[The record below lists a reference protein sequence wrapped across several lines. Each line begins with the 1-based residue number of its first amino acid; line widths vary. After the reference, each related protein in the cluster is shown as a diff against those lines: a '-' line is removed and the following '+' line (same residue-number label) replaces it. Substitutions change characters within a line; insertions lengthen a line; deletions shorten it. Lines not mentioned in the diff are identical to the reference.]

1 MPDNK
6 SPTDAIINPLN
17 DLVDEKESEI
27 LDIKNSLIDDD
38 AVAESVI
45 ISEKVADD
53 LDSQKFQ
60 LLYIEDEIYYL
71 IHHAETGD
79 VDIVDKYAADE
90 IPSELSKDTTLFK
103 LIASDV
109 DKRINAATDIS
120 TASTKEISA
129 EIVEKMI
136 ESIITFSKADDKDE
150 LKQLLKNTT
159 DEIKDLLNDYAIKI
173 SEKVSTE
180 IESKILKALSN
191 DKEPSAKLLAN
202 YLNNNGNF
210 FLEYTTRKRYMK
222 TEKGF
227 KEIKD
232 KDVSAFFNDEF
243 GYNEISETKAKNVL
257 GFITREIETNH
268 DLIQFNNGTLNTDDE
283 IFYENTFYNNI
294 LPKLVVP
301 FDYTEN
307 AESKFKET
315 ALYKENHD
323 ILKTNRK
330 GWENNETMYYMSV
343 GASAFAIND
352 LDAMIVIVGIP
363 NSRKSTLLSILK
375 RIFKYSE
382 VKLHIISENK
392 RFQLIDCIAKD
403 VNFDDDMQNF
413 RITNIG
419 NLNTFVSGNGI
430 PVEIKGEN
438 NFAYLTAET
447 TPIFWGA
454 SNSLPTVIGDGF
466 ERRLILILAENFFS
480 KSDSKKSYMKDIK
493 NGMRDDEIGLLF
505 SYSIQ
510 LYWKY
515 RDSPLVDETISALM
529 VDEWEWKASPSKK
542 GAELMFID
550 EYTFTERL
558 DELKAANKII
568 DYEKKPGGII
578 KVEKNVD
585 AESDEKFVVVETK
598 ILKDEVNKL
607 FKEFHRLAFKKNRIF
622 KEQLKP
628 SIKDIKY
635 AMSSNG
641 FDESP
646 VTIKFYDESIDDYR
660 TTSKRYYKDC
670 ILIDDLIGF
679 DDWKTKL

>member
-1 MPDNK
+1 MNDEK
-6 SPTDAIINPLN
+6 SPTDAILNPLN
-17 DLVDEKESEI
+17 ELIDEKESEI
-27 LDIKNSLIDDD
+27 LDVKNSFIDDD
-38 AVAESVI
+38 AIADSVI
-45 ISEKVADD
+45 ISKIIADD

-60 LLYIEDEIYYL
+60 LLYIANEIYIL
-71 IHHAETGD
+71 IHYAETGATN
-79 VDIVDKYAADE
+79 IVDKYAADE
-90 IPSELSKDTTLFK
+90 IPSELSADKTLFK

-109 DKRINAATDIS
+109 DKSMNPSGIT
-120 TASTKEISA
+120 TETTKELSKN
-129 EIVEKMI
+129 IVSEMI
-136 ESIITFSKADDKDE
+136 ASIIEFGAADDKDE
-150 LKQLLKNTT
+150 LKQLLKDTN
-159 DEIKDLLNDYAIKI
+159 DDVKSVLNEYAIKI
-173 SEKVSTE
+173 SAKVSSV
-180 IESKILKALSN
+180 IESKILKALDN

-222 TEKGF
+222 TDKGF

-257 GFITREIETNH
+257 GFITREIETNY
-268 DLIQFNNGTLNTDDE
+268 DLIQFANGTLNTDDE
-283 IFYENTFYNNI
+283 IFYENTFYDNV

-301 FDYTEN
+301 FNYTEN
-307 AESKFKET
+307 AETEFKQT
-315 ALYKENHD
+315 DLYKENHE

-343 GASAFAIND
+343 GASGFAIND
-352 LDAMIVIVGIP
+352 LDAMVVIVGIP

-454 SNSLPTVIGDGF
+454 SNSLPTIIGDGF

-480 KSDSKKSYMKDIK
+480 KTDSKKSYMKDIK

-529 VDEWEWKASPSKK
+529 IDEWEWKASPSKK

-550 EYTFTERL
+550 EYTFTEKL
-558 DELKAANKII
+558 DELIESG
-568 DYEKKPGGII
+568 DVLSYEKISGGTI
-578 KVEKNVD
+578 KIEKNVD
-585 AESDEKFVVVETK
+585 ADSDDKIVLVETK

-607 FKEFHRLAFKKNRIF
+607 FKEFHRLAFTKNRIF

-646 VTIKFYDESIDDYR
+646 VTVKFYDESINDYR

-670 ILIDDLIGF
+670 ILVDKLIGF
-679 DDWKTKL
+679 GDWKDKL

>member
-1 MPDNK
+1 MNDEK
-6 SPTDAIINPLN
+6 SPTDAILNPLKE
-17 DLVDEKESEI
+17 LVDEKDSEI
-27 LDIKNSLIDDD
+27 LDVKNSFIDDD
-38 AVAESVI
+38 AVADAVI
-45 ISEKVADD
+45 ISEIIADD

-60 LLYIEDEIYYL
+60 LLYIADEVYYL
-71 IHHAETGD
+71 IHHAESGK
-79 VDIVDKYAADE
+79 VEIVDKYAADE
-90 IPSELSKDTTLFK
+90 IPSELTRDKTLFK
-103 LIASDV
+103 LISSDV
-109 DKRINAATDIS
+109 DKRVNPSGFS
-120 TASTKEISA
+120 TETTKTLSDA
-129 EIVEKMI
+129 IVSEMI
-136 ESIITFSKADDKDE
+136 ASIISFMESDDKDE
-150 LKQLLKNTT
+150 LKQLLKDTT
-159 DEIKDLLNDYAIKI
+159 DDVKDILNEYAIKI
-173 SEKVSTE
+173 SENVSTK

-257 GFITREIETNH
+257 GFITREIETNY

-283 IFYENTFYNNI
+283 IFYENVFYDHV

-307 AESKFKET
+307 AETEFKKT
-315 ALYKENHD
+315 DLYNENHE

-330 GWENNETMYYMSV
+330 GWENNETLYYMSV
-343 GASAFAIND
+343 GASGFAIND
-352 LDAMIVIVGIP
+352 LDAMVVIVGIP

-454 SNSLPTVIGDGF
+454 SNSLPTIIGDGF

-493 NGMRDDEIGLLF
+493 NGKRDDEIGLLF

-515 RDSPLVDETISALM
+515 RDSPLVDEKISELM
-529 VDEWEWKASPSKK
+529 IDEWEWKASPSKK

-550 EYTFTERL
+550 EYTFVEKL
-558 DELKAANKII
+558 DELIESGEI
-568 DYEKKPGGII
+568 VGYEKISGGTLKI
-578 KVEKNVD
+578 EKNVD
-585 AESDEKFVVVETK
+585 ADSDDKCELVETK
-598 ILKDEVNKL
+598 ILKDDVNKL
-607 FKEFHRLAFKKNRIF
+607 FKEFHRLAFSKGRIF

-628 SIKDIKY
+628 SVKDIKY

-646 VTIKFYDESIDDYR
+646 VTVKFYDESINDYK

-670 ILIDDLIGF
+670 ILVDNLIGF
-679 DDWKTKL
+679 GDWKNKL

>member
-1 MPDNK
+1 MKPID
-6 SPTDAIINPLN
+6 IFNPLN
-17 DLVDEKESEI
+17 ELVDEKESEI
-27 LDIKNSLIDDD
+27 LEIKNGFLDDD
-38 AVAESVI
+38 AVAHNVI
-45 ISEKVADD
+45 ISEIVADD

-60 LLYIEDEIYYL
+60 LLYIKDEIYYL
-71 IHHAETGD
+71 IHHAETGK
-79 VDIVDKYAADE
+79 VDIVNTYNVDAT
-90 IPSELSKDTTLFK
+90 PSELTAEKTLFK
-103 LIASDV
+103 LISADV
-109 DKRINAATDIS
+109 DNRVNPSGFS
-120 TASTKEISA
+120 TETTKELSD
-129 EIVEKMI
+129 EIVVKMI
-136 ESIITFSKADDKDE
+136 SSIISFIDANDNSELKELLKDADDSIKE
-150 LKQLLKNTT
+150 ILKN
-159 DEIKDLLNDYAIKI
+159 YAIEI
-173 SEKVSTE
+173 SEKVSSN
-180 IESKILKALSN
+180 IESKILKTLAN

-222 TEKGF
+222 TDKGF

-232 KDVSAFFNDEF
+232 KDVSEFFNKEF

-257 GFITREIETNH
+257 GFITREIKTNY
-268 DLIQFNNGTLNTDDE
+268 DLIQFENGTLNTDDE
-283 IFYENTFYNNI
+283 IFYENVFYENV
-294 LPKLVVP
+294 LPKVVVP

-315 ALYKENHD
+315 SLYAENHA

-352 LDAMIVIVGIP
+352 LDAMVVIVGIP
-363 NSRKSTLLSILK
+363 NSRKSTLLSFLK

-454 SNSLPTVIGDGF
+454 SNSLPTIIGDGF
-466 ERRLILILAENFFS
+466 ERRLILILAENTFS
-480 KSDSKKSYMKDIK
+480 KSESKKSYMKDIK
-493 NGMRDDEIGLLF
+493 NGKRDDEISLMF

-515 RDSPLVDETISALM
+515 RDSPLVDEKISALM

-542 GAELMFID
+542 GAEIMFID
-550 EYTFTERL
+550 EYTFTEKL
-558 DELKAANKII
+558 DELKESGEIVG
-568 DYEKKPGGII
+568 YEKITGGVI
-578 KVEKNVD
+578 KIEKDVD
-585 AESDEKFVVVETK
+585 TDSDDKFELVETK
-598 ILKDEVNKL
+598 ILKDDVNKL

-646 VTIKFYDESIDDYR
+646 VTVKFYDESIDDYK

-670 ILIDDLIGF
+670 ILVNDLIGF
-679 DDWKTKL
+679 DDWKDKL